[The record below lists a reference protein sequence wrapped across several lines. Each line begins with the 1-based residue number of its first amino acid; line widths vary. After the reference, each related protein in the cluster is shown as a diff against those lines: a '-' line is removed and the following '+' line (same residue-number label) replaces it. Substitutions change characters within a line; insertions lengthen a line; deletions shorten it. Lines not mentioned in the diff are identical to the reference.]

1 MIRETRQKESRN
13 DSLEHSRCRL
23 HRFCI
28 AATSRPLCIISAP
41 LPAYSLRGR
50 CVRRCSR
57 RLVLHTLRQASV
69 LDPLGLRWTNATTMP
84 ATAQKNGT
92 ATDIQRSK
100 TISSMFP
107 SPRRRKRRCGQTKH
121 ALRSQSLHCE
131 MFTLAIAKTTAKVI
145 SRVVCSSVI
154 LTSCHARERCR
165 NDRLCLHWLA
175 RQRPQAPK
183 GRAYGQRQR
192 TCRERSA
199 LLSLQIALPCKP

>member
-1 MIRETRQKESRN
+1 MPGSDCTGSASLRQADLYALFHRRCVLIRFVGASRS
-13 DSLEHSRCRL
+13 SLM
-23 HRFCI
+23 F
-28 AATSRPLCIISAP
+28 SAP
-41 LPAYSLRGR
+41 CAP
-50 CVRRCSR
+50 
-57 RLVLHTLRQASV
+57 TLRQASV
-69 LDPLGLRWTNATTMP
+69 LDPLRWTNATTMP

-107 SPRRRKRRCGQTKH
+107 SPRRRKRRCRQTKH

-131 MFTLAIAKTTAKVI
+131 MVTLAIAKTTAKVI
-145 SRVVCSSVI
+145 SRIVCSSVM

-175 RQRPQAPK
+175 RQPPQAPK

-192 TCRERSA
+192 TGRERSA
-199 LLSLQIALPCKP
+199 LLSLRIALPCKP